1 MPQKKSRNSGVF
13 EEGRERFEKAVKG
26 LEKDWK
32 RFSTQI
38 EKRRRAFEKRA
49 EVEVKKFRK
58 ELRTSPWA
66 KQAEKLQA
74 ELQETPLV
82 RRVAGLRREAEKV
95 FEEQVDLL
103 FQNLPIASANEV
115 GKLKRKVN
123 ALDRKVRA
131 LEKEK
136 AAPADQAAA

>member
-1 MPQKKSRNSGVF
+1 MPQKGARNSGVF
-13 EEGRERFEKAVKG
+13 EESRERFEKAVKG

-32 RFSTQI
+32 QFRTQI

-49 EVEVKKFRK
+49 EVEVRKFRK

-74 ELQETPLV
+74 ELQESPLV
-82 RRVAGLRREAEKV
+82 RRVAGLRRDAEKV
-95 FEEQVDLL
+95 FEDQVDLL
-103 FQNLPIASANEV
+103 FQNLHIASANDI
-115 GKLKRKVN
+115 GKLERKVN
-123 ALDRKVRA
+123 TLVRKVRA

-136 AAPADQAAA
+136 AEAEKAAA

>member
-1 MPQKKSRNSGVF
+1 MPQKGARNSGVF
-13 EEGRERFEKAVKG
+13 EESRERFEKAVKG

-32 RFSTQI
+32 QFRTQI

-49 EVEVKKFRK
+49 EVEVRKFRK

-66 KQAEKLQA
+66 KQAEKLQT
-74 ELQETPLV
+74 ELRETPLV

-95 FEEQVDLL
+95 FEDQVDLL
-103 FQNLPIASANEV
+103 FQNLHIASANDI
-115 GKLKRKVN
+115 GKLERKVN
-123 ALDRKVRA
+123 TLVRKVRA

-136 AAPADQAAA
+136 AEAEKAAA